1 MGAWVMTDA
10 PEKLWVLPLWG
21 TEYPQDCRVTYEKE
35 LFEDDSQEYIRKDI
49 AKDQIDHAWL
59 KVLEGG
65 VALVSLTVKLVNAKA
80 RIAELEAVLAI
91 AESAMHQHDT
101 ADYDYDQE
109 NPWTMGEWFE
119 LSDREAIAKARSSV
133 PPENAALKETNK

>member
-1 MGAWVMTDA
+1 MTDA
-10 PEKLWVLPLWG
+10 PETIWVYYEPETDDATWS
-21 TEYPQDCRVTYEKE
+21 EYPDADGITQE
-35 LFEDDSQEYIRKDI
+35 FEHYGEYIRKDI

-101 ADYDYDQE
+101 AYYDYDQE

-133 PPENAALKETNK
+133 PPENAALKETKK